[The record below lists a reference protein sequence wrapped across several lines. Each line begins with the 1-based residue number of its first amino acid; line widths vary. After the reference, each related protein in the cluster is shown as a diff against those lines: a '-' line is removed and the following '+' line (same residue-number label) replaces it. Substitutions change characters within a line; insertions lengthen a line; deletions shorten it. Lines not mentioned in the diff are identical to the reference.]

1 VNSIHPNSVLAYWEG
16 RDELFGKRHQKVI
29 SALRQGGTLSDRE
42 VMIAC
47 GFSDMNAVR
56 PRITELI
63 EVGIVEPHGD
73 IICPVT
79 KKRVRLVR
87 LAKREAQAEFDLGAA
102 LTPTVIQAIS
112 P

>member
-1 VNSIHPNSVLAYWEG
+1 MNGIHPNSVRAYWEG

-29 SALRQGGTLSDRE
+29 AALRRSGTSSDRE

-47 GFSDMNAVR
+47 GFADMNSVR

-87 LAKREAQAEFDLGAA
+87 LAKREAQAEFDLGSA
-102 LTPTVIQAIS
+102 LTPKVLETLS